1 MRLQL
6 EGKTALV
13 TGGGSGIGAETA
25 RMLAAEGASVLV
37 TGRRE
42 QALRK
47 VRDKIRGA
55 GGQCELLAGDMMEEP
70 FLDKLV
76 SETVRVFGTLD
87 ILVCSA
93 GMALR
98 SPSLDMTVAEWDQ
111 VMKVNLTAPM
121 RLSQAFIRQ
130 LQKQGRGGSIVYV
143 SSTAGKNVNMGA
155 SPSYGASKAGLL
167 YLTRH
172 LAKEFASE
180 GIRVNAVCP
189 GPVETEIT
197 ATWTEEHRQSVLS
210 DLPLGRMGQPEDIAA
225 LICFLASPLSGYIT
239 GESVLINGGRYM
251 R

>member
-1 MRLQL
+1 MKFQL

-47 VRDKIRGA
+47 VRDKIRRA